1 MNDVHPVP
9 SSGLP
14 LHVDLQA
21 IARQVMIEHGFDPD
35 FPPQVQQEL
44 ANLKSSPKPSAD
56 RDVRDL
62 RSLLWSSIDNDTS
75 RDLDQIEVAEQL
87 SDGDIK
93 VLIGIADVD
102 YDVPKAS
109 AIDQHAASQTTTVYT
124 GVRNFSMI
132 PETLSTGLTSLLENQ
147 DNAAIIIEYVVSSD
161 GHVKSNDLYRAL
173 VRNRAQLTYSGV
185 GAWLEGTA
193 PAPPKV
199 AASSDLQAQL
209 KLQNTVAQALR
220 QQRYQHGALNI
231 ETIEVRPILIN
242 DQVADV
248 VKQEKN
254 RATELIE
261 DFMIAANEVV
271 ARTLANIS
279 SIRRVVKTPERWDR
293 IVQLAAAQ
301 GGNLP
306 AQPDSK
312 ALNNFL
318 MQRKAADPTHFAD
331 LSLAVIKLMG
341 PGEYILERPGDP
353 EVGHFGLAVQDYTH
367 STAPNRRFADLVTQR
382 LVKSFLVKQSNPYS
396 DDDLDGIAKNCTVK
410 EDAARKV
417 EREMTKR
424 MSAIAMSGRI
434 GEVFDAIVT
443 GANSKGTF
451 VRVLKPHVEGMLVKG
466 QQGLD
471 VGDSLRAQLVR
482 TDVQRGYI
490 DFARA

>member
-1 MNDVHPVP
+1 
-9 SSGLP
+9 
-14 LHVDLQA
+14 
-21 IARQVMIEHGFDPD
+21 
-35 FPPQVQQEL
+35 
-44 ANLKSSPKPSAD
+44 
-56 RDVRDL
+56 
-62 RSLLWSSIDNDTS
+62 LLWSSIDNDTS

-87 SDGDIK
+87 SNGDAKI
-93 VLIGIADVD
+93 LIGIADVD
-102 YDVPKAS
+102 ADVPQAS
-109 AIDQHAASQTTTVYT
+109 AIDQHASSQATTVYT
-124 GVRNFSMI
+124 GVKNFSMI
-132 PETLSTGLTSLLENQ
+132 PEMLSTGLTSLLENQ
-147 DNAAIIIEYVVSSD
+147 DNAAVIIEYVVSSD

-185 GAWLEGTA
+185 GAWLEGGA

-231 ETIEVRPILIN
+231 ETIEVRPVLIN

-318 MQRKAADPTHFAD
+318 MQRKAADPMHFAD

-353 EVGHFGLAVQDYTH
+353 DVGHFGLAVQDYTH

-396 DDDLDGIAKNCTVK
+396 DDELDAIAKNCTVK

-434 GEVFDAIVT
+434 GEVYDAIVT

-451 VRVLKPHVEGMLVKG
+451 VRVLKPHVEGMLVQG

-471 VGDSLRAQLVR
+471 VGDSLRAKLVR